1 MKYGLSFC
9 FIFLTFISK
18 SQISILQGDSVLL
31 AVQHKFGDEMIN
43 KLIQDYGLKR
53 FNNRTYYNDSK
64 SFLLGFNRNDSV
76 DQLAWITDYEKK
88 HDSGDTLIAKP
99 FPYQLPFQLTT
110 GMRMPEIMEILKH
123 QGFDVE
129 DRGSYIYFQK
139 GRMEISIFRNKYD
152 GISTLQV
159 LKKSGY

>member
-64 SFLLGFNRNDSV
+64 SF
-76 DQLAWITDYEKK
+76 Y
-88 HDSGDTLIAKP
+88 
-99 FPYQLPFQLTT
+99 
-110 GMRMPEIMEILKH
+110 
-123 QGFDVE
+123 
-129 DRGSYIYFQK
+129 
-139 GRMEISIFRNKYD
+139 
-152 GISTLQV
+152 
-159 LKKSGY
+159 